1 MRVCICKYVWADE
14 RVPPAEVCPSPQCS
28 LRLTP
33 TVLINIKARKEWKRR
48 NREMEDDVKR

>member
-1 MRVCICKYVWADE
+1 MHVCICKYVWADE